1 MHLSPGSYMPDD
13 NEDGKFTLLKDL
25 FAADKDGTMIFS
37 IDMKEASDSIVT
49 KVNALVKEYKC
60 ENRVIWG
67 SMFAKQHELV
77 SKMNPNVTHFYSG
90 PQAMRTYALWL
101 CGCLFCCPLKGD
113 MLMTT
118 HVTKA

>member
-37 IDMKEASDSIVT
+37 IDMKEASDSIVA

-67 SMFAKQHELV
+67 SMFAK
-77 SKMNPNVTHFYSG
+77 
-90 PQAMRTYALWL
+90 
-101 CGCLFCCPLKGD
+101 
-113 MLMTT
+113 
-118 HVTKA
+118 